1 MECFGVFGWQHLYS
15 WVQTGPLISTS
26 PLPNKYRDFQRTRDQ
41 HLGSSGQ
48 EIQSISLII
57 RQAMVGSLGHVRH
70 YPWHSDLHVYLLVA
84 VDQGHLYIYQ
94 NQYIFSFI

>member
-1 MECFGVFGWQHLYS
+1 MECFGVFGWQHLNS
-15 WVQTGPLISTS
+15 WVQTGPS
-26 PLPNKYRDFQRTRDQ
+26 PLANKYRDFQRTRDQ

-48 EIQSISLII
+48 EIQFISLII
-57 RQAMVGSLGHVRH
+57 GQAMVGSLGHVGH

-84 VDQGHLYIYQ
+84 VDQGHHYIYQ